1 MSMHTE
7 EEYTDSH
14 EGFRPFDPSK
24 VPASP
29 ELRGLIAEA
38 EELAGYQE
46 TRARRRRPADQRVYR
61 DGLSALVSD
70 LVHCYLESP
79 GTWVTVEFSKQDLRA
94 QTRRAPFMT
103 EAFPSLVRCLAEAGV
118 AEVAVGYRTQF
129 GNVRTKVRAAELLV
143 RRIDALGLGYSD
155 IGRNIALQGDPLVLR
170 VGSGSAKRTVPLP
183 EDDRVPRLRA
193 EMLEI
198 NAWLAEAPITWEGEE
213 DVDTGCRFLYR
224 IFNQGSLERGGRLY
238 FGFWQDLGSED
249 RLAYLRIGGSPVV
262 SLDFAQMA
270 VHLAYAR
277 VGVTPPDGDL
287 YAHPWFPREGVKR
300 MLTAMLAASAPF
312 RRMPHGCRRYFRQRV
327 SVDDVVSELARR
339 HYPLAPL
346 FFKDNSLDL
355 MNLESQI
362 MVKAL
367 LSLKARGVVALPVHD
382 CVLVAEGALQAARE
396 ELGRASREVVGMDIP
411 VVVSTMAHS
420 TNTHPG

>member
-1 MSMHTE
+1 MDTK
-7 EEYTDSH
+7 EEYTVSH

-29 ELRGLIAEA
+29 ELRGLIDEA
-38 EELAGYQE
+38 EELAGHQE
-46 TRARRRRPADQRVYR
+46 PRTRRRRPADQQVYR
-61 DGLSALVSD
+61 EALSALVCD
-70 LVHCYLESP
+70 LIHCHLESP
-79 GTWVTVEFSKQDLRA
+79 GTWVTVEFSKKDLGA
-94 QTRRAPFMT
+94 KARRAPFMT
-103 EAFPSLVRCLAEAGV
+103 EAFPTLVRCLAEAGV

-129 GNVRTKVRAAELLV
+129 GNVRTKVRASEFLA
-143 RRIDALGLGYSD
+143 RRVDVLGIGYSD
-155 IGRNIALQGDPLVLR
+155 VGRNIALQGDPLILR
-170 VGSGSAKRTVPLP
+170 VGSGKAKRTVPLP
-183 EDDRVPRLRA
+183 KDDRVPRLRA

-198 NAWLAEAPITWEGEE
+198 NAWLAEAPITWEGDE
-213 DVDTGCRFLYR
+213 DVDTGRRFLHR

-238 FGFWQDLGSED
+238 FGYWQDVSSED
-249 RLAYLRIGGSPVV
+249 RLAYIRIGGSPVV

-270 VHLAYAR
+270 VHLAYAK
-277 VGVTPPDGDL
+277 VGATPPDSDL

-300 MLTAMLAASAPF
+300 VLTAMLAASAPF
-312 RRMPHGCRRYFRQRV
+312 RRMPQGCRQYFRKGV

-346 FFKDNSLDL
+346 FFRDNSLDL

-362 MVKAL
+362 VVKAL

-396 ELGRASREVVGMDIP
+396 ELGKASKEVVGTDIP

-420 TNTHPG
+420 TNTYPG